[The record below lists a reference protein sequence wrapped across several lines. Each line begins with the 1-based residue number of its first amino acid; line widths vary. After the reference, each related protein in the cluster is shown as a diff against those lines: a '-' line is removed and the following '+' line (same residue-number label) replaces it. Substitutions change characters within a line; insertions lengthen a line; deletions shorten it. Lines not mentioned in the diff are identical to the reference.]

1 MEREYNY
8 DIFLN
13 EELIATVGPSG
24 LKQLHISFGVS
35 EGMPLI
41 RASGIS
47 DDEPG
52 LLYIDWLEEFVDFGD
67 SLKVSPSLEN
77 IITSPRHTKKLKRGM
92 ENTEEDSFCEFCKCS
107 EKEAGQLIRLGGSP
121 KICNECVKLCVERFK
136 SKE

>member
-13 EELIATVGPSG
+13 EEIIATVGPSR
-24 LKQLHISFGVS
+24 LKQLHVSFGVS
-35 EGMPLI
+35 DGKPLI

-47 DDEPG
+47 DEEPG

-67 SLKVSPSLEN
+67 SLRVSPSQDN
-77 IITSPRHTKKLKRGM
+77 MVTSPRLTKKLKRGI
-92 ENTEEDSFCEFCKCS
+92 ESTEEDSFCEFCKSS

-121 KICNECVKLCVERFK
+121 QICNECVKLCVERIK
-136 SKE
+136 SNE